1 MGDSI
6 YTMDYPYFTVSN
18 FLEKSTGLQRVNM
31 EIEQPVW
38 LEIRSSYNSVTH
50 HKLLSEPL

>member
-31 EIEQPVW
+31 EIEQPV
-38 LEIRSSYNSVTH
+38 
-50 HKLLSEPL
+50 